1 AAEQYFLQNFKKH
14 FVNFNVLDV
23 REFGCGFD
31 FKLDLNHKQICVEV
45 KGLSEDKGQFLLTQK
60 EFEVADRL
68 KENYCLFIVGNL
80 KENPKENLFFNPLS
94 HFKLKEQ
101 KIVQTSYQ
109 GVL

>member
-1 AAEQYFLQNFKKH
+1 MSEFLDFKLETSFIKRMATGKAAEQYFLQNFKKH

-60 EFEVADRL
+60 EYEMAQNCERL
-68 KENYCLFIVGNL
+68 KVMDLIKN
-80 KENPKENLFFNPLS
+80 
-94 HFKLKEQ
+94 
-101 KIVQTSYQ
+101 
-109 GVL
+109 